1 MSCRGVDVLSYLGHL
16 NHVGEL
22 GEAGDGDDVVV
33 GFELCPENRI
43 KG

>member
-1 MSCRGVDVLSYLGHL
+1 MSCRGVDVLSYL
-16 NHVGEL
+16 GEL